1 MVDLFSRPTVASL
14 AGFLAAA
21 EGDNPASA
29 RSEAQVERA
38 ATGMDR
44 LRRLRQGAR
53 STR

>member
-21 EGDNPASA
+21 EGSGPAPV
-29 RSEAQVERA
+29 RTGEQVERT

-53 STR
+53 PR